1 MCLLPCALFSPVTS
15 ERSAMLWHQKEIH
28 HVVTSDRYTMLWRQR
43 ERSAML
49 WRQTFFYSLHC
60 SYTKRCH
67 SLSEIVHVHVHLQ
80 VANKTK
86 DDYTRRLVL
95 WGKIEQPPSIIY
107 TSSFRPHSWLAVDSV
122 DVCHFCR
129 RHLASCIHSLLRML
143 VVIREKLQSWPISG
157 LCFPSHPCL
166 HVCMKIIRHRGLGHN
181 PVHTK

>member
-1 MCLLPCALFSPVTS
+1 MCPVRSCDVREIRYVVTS
-15 ERSAMLWHQKEIH
+15 ERDPPCCDVREIR
-28 HVVTSDRYTMLWRQR
+28 HVVTSER

-95 WGKIEQPPSIIY
+95 WGKIEQLPSIIN
-107 TSSFRPHSWLAVDSV
+107 TSSFRPHSWLTVDSV
-122 DVCHFCR
+122 DVSRFCR
-129 RHLASCIHSLLRML
+129 RHLACRIHSLAHAHSHSGKAP
-143 VVIREKLQSWPISG
+143 KLIDWSSYMYAG
-157 LCFPSHPCL
+157 
-166 HVCMKIIRHRGLGHN
+166 K
-181 PVHTK
+181 